1 LKLRALVSIAGLC
14 LVGCKESSNAPGSS
28 NVKLP
33 PAAAARAEMK
43 SPVGGLGEKRVSG
56 PATDLRATNDG
67 KTATFLLDAEKPRL
81 DGIPPG
87 LRVGE
92 LHAIPTAGGESFKIG
107 NGVTNAPGGYTFSP
121 DGRWVLVLIG
131 FNFADSQG
139 ELFAKD
145 LWDPKKA
152 RVRLGGEVTFMRASP
167 DSKQVAF
174 IEAGSLKVGPL
185 PEGPFKDV
193 ATSVQSAA
201 FSPDGKVLYFK
212 RRLTQNGG
220 LYVVPLGDS
229 LPAPKKL
236 ADQVG
241 DWETSA
247 DGKWL
252 AYAVRTDTGR
262 ASYDLTVADT
272 TSWKGKSIA
281 ENTCWFEFSPDSKT
295 LAHTVGCKPGERAG
309 DLFVG
314 PSDGSS
320 ARKLGDQVHD
330 VKFTTTS
337 SAIAWLEMFDVTPRE
352 KGRLPTG
359 IPAVAVLPD
368 GAPRKLGRR
377 APHYE
382 WSADGKFLAF
392 LEVAVRDSLPVYEL
406 TLHKVGAPAEEKPV
420 VVAQGVFG
428 YQFTPDSSR
437 LLVRSMCI
445 RDGRACDL
453 FAHDPNKPAD
463 PPKKLT
469 EQIFSFKVSED
480 STRVLTTY
488 ARMQG
493 DTYDVAVTNLK
504 TGETKT
510 LEQIIQMPALFLK
523 PDGSQLVYA
532 VADKARPGVYVC
544 NQVP

>member
-1 LKLRALVSIAGLC
+1 MNLRLLFAASIALAA
-14 LVGCKESSNAPGSS
+14 CKERGEEPRRGP
-28 NVKLP
+28 LP

-43 SPVGGLGEKRVSG
+43 SPVGGLGEKKVAG
-56 PATDLRATNDG
+56 PAADLRATNDG
-67 KTATFLLDAEKPRL
+67 KTATFLLEAEKPRL
-81 DGIPPG
+81 DGIPPQ
-87 LRVGE
+87 LKVGE
-92 LHAIPTAGGESFKIG
+92 LHAIRTETGESFKLG
-107 NGVTNAPGGYTFSP
+107 NGVTNAPGGYTFSS
-121 DGRWVLVLIG
+121 DGRWALYLVG
-131 FNFADSQG
+131 FNFADSMG

-145 LWDPKKA
+145 LHEPAKP

-167 DSKQVAF
+167 DGKQVAF
-174 IEAGSLKVGPL
+174 IDAGSLKVGPL

-193 ATSVQSAA
+193 ASAVQSAA
-201 FSPDGKVLYFK
+201 FGPDGKLLYFK

-241 DWETSA
+241 DWEASA
-247 DGKWL
+247 DGRWL
-252 AYAVRTDTGR
+252 AYGVRTDTGR
-262 ASYDLTVADT
+262 ATYDLMVADT
-272 TSWKGKSIA
+272 EAFKSKKLA
-281 ENTCWFEFSPDSKT
+281 ENTCWFEFSPDSKV
-295 LAHTVGCKPGERAG
+295 LGHTVGCRPNERAG
-309 DLFVG
+309 DLYIG
-314 PSDGSS
+314 PADGSS
-320 ARKLGDQVHD
+320 ARKLGDQVSE
-330 VKFTTTS
+330 VRF
-337 SAIAWLEMFDVTPRE
+337 SANSAAVAWLELFDVTPRE

-382 WSADGKFLAF
+382 WSPNGKHLAF

-406 TLHKVGAPAEEKPV
+406 TLHNVGAPAEEKPV

-437 LLVRSMCI
+437 LLVRAMCI

-453 FAHDPNKPAD
+453 FSHDPTKPAE
-463 PPKKLT
+463 PGKKLV
-469 EQIFSFKVSED
+469 EQVFSFKVSDD
-480 STRVLTTY
+480 SSRVLTTY

-504 TGETKT
+504 TGEQKT
-510 LEQIIQMPALFLK
+510 LEHIVQAPALFTR
-523 PDGSQLVYA
+523 PDGSQVVYV
-532 VADKARPGVYVC
+532 VADKARPGVYTC
-544 NQVP
+544 NKAP